1 MNLRPWPQVGGTI
14 QAIIDEI
21 RLALQRIPADQLI
34 ELEVTSGT
42 EVQRDS
48 LGSKPVGFIPISAVA
63 ATGGALAIA
72 SWSFNSD
79 PRDSANRKLPGMHG
93 ITVTFTSGTTGT
105 VTGRLVGA

>member
-14 QAIIDEI
+14 QTIIDEI
-21 RLALQRIPADQLI
+21 RLALQRVSVDPLI
-34 ELEVTSGT
+34 TLELTSGT

-63 ATGGALAIA
+63 TTGEKLAIA

-79 PRDSANRKLPGMHG
+79 PRDSANNKLAGMYG
-93 ITVTFTSGTTGT
+93 ITVTFVSGTTGT